1 MAAKRPLIYLR
12 SVLDCDDPPPSLSI
26 EELETG
32 LRLLGSGDVDHNAF
46 WDENIEAFRQTVL
59 SAIRDT
65 SDALLS
71 PKITLKWRIQLEGQ
85 LEALVQ
91 YVELADRY
99 MTQRTLSCERRA
111 SELRSRPS
119 RLH

>member
-1 MAAKRPLIYLR
+1 MSRTIK
-12 SVLDCDDPPPSLSI
+12 PSTPDAGDRVLSI
-26 EELETG
+26 EQLEEG
-32 LRLLGSGDVDHNAF
+32 LRLLGRGDIDQNAF

-59 SAIRDT
+59 LAIRET

-71 PKITLKWRIQLEGQ
+71 PRIPLRWSLELETQ

-99 MTQRTLSCERRA
+99 IARRSVSREARVLSFQPA
-111 SELRSRPS
+111 GSRI
-119 RLH
+119 H